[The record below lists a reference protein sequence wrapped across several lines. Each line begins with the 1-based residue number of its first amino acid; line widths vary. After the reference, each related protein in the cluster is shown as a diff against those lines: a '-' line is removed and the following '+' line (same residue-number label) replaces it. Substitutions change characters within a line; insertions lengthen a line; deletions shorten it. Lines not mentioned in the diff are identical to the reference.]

1 MAIVF
6 FPLGSAEG
14 GGTCMAEQRDLWKET
29 LARLEKV
36 KGYLDMSKGVY
47 EYLSHPQRVITVSLP
62 IEMESGEVRVFT
74 GYRSQY
80 NDVRGPFKG
89 GVRYHSMVTE
99 NEVIALSAMMTW
111 KCAVVNVPFGGSKG
125 GVIVD
130 VTKKTKRELKRLTRM
145 YTLALLRDIGPERD
159 IPAPDMNTNA
169 ETMSW
174 MMDTYS
180 KAKGYNVP
188 AVVTGKPLSL
198 GGSLGRTEATGNGV
212 VMVSAEAM
220 KHLKMDP
227 KKTRV
232 AVQGFGNVGSHAALF
247 YHKLGCKVVAVRDY
261 FGGVYNPDGLNID
274 AMIKY
279 LGEKKNIGGYE
290 EKGATEINNEE
301 IFGLDV
307 DILAPCAMENV
318 ITKDNAGKI
327 NAKIIAEGANGPLTA
342 DADPIINEKGIFVL
356 PDILANAGGVTV
368 SYFEW
373 VQGLQQHYWTLEE
386 VNSKLDRIMKQ
397 SFRDTYDYSK
407 KYKTDMRTAAN
418 ILAVDRVMRA
428 AKDKG
433 IFF

>member
-1 MAIVF
+1 
-6 FPLGSAEG
+6 
-14 GGTCMAEQRDLWKET
+14 
-29 LARLEKV
+29 
-36 KGYLDMSKGVY
+36 
-47 EYLSHPQRVITVSLP
+47 
-62 IEMESGEVRVFT
+62 
-74 GYRSQY
+74 
-80 NDVRGPFKG
+80 
-89 GVRYHSMVTE
+89 
-99 NEVIALSAMMTW
+99 MTW
-111 KCAVVNVPFGGSKG
+111 KCAVVNIPFGGSKG

-130 VTKKTKRELKRLTRM
+130 VASKTKRELKRLTRM
-145 YTLALLRDIGPERD
+145 YTLALLHDIGPERD
-159 IPAPDMNTNA
+159 IPAPDVNTNA

-220 KHLKMDP
+220 KHLKMEP

-232 AVQGFGNVGSHAALF
+232 AIQGFGNVGSHAAMF
-247 YHKLGCKVVAVRDY
+247 YHKIGCKVVAVRDY

-274 AMIKY
+274 AMVKY
-279 LGEKKNIGGYE
+279 LGENKNIGGYE
-290 EKGATEINNEE
+290 EKGATEISNEE

-318 ITKDNAGKI
+318 ITKDNAGSIK
-327 NAKIIAEGANGPLTA
+327 AKIIAEGANGPVTA
-342 DADPIINEKGIFVL
+342 DADQIINEKGIFVL

-386 VNSKLDRIMKQ
+386 VNGKLDRIMKQ
-397 SFRDTYDYSK
+397 SFRDTFDYSK
-407 KYKTDMRTAAN
+407 KYKTDMRKAAM
-418 ILAVDRVMRA
+418 ILAVDRVKKA